1 MKTSW
6 SLKWNLV
13 LTCRVNVHDPI
24 RKHLYL
30 LTLVLPF
37 VIMSVTLIG
46 CALSFPHYIHYF
58 TILLSLHTGLCV
70 SDFIY
75 IKTLLVPKAFFYRG
89 TSRRIRYTYSK
100 VIPYSFIMM
109 IAKIFRYLFHYNLV
123 SYLYMMFCK
132 EGF

>member
-58 TILLSLHTGLCV
+58 TILLSLHTRLMRIGFYLYKNLIG
-70 SDFIY
+70 SQGI
-75 IKTLLVPKAFFYRG
+75 LLSRN
-89 TSRRIRYTYSK
+89 TSKDTI
-100 VIPYSFIMM
+100 
-109 IAKIFRYLFHYNLV
+109 YLFKSDSLFIHNDD
-123 SYLYMMFCK
+123 C
-132 EGF
+132 